1 MNHQEVIDE
10 LRERVARLE
19 AGRPRRRVYNQKEA
33 ARELNMSVQKL
44 RAEQIAKRINGT
56 LNGQIWIFT
65 DEELQ
70 RYLAARSDDA
80 A

>member
-19 AGRPRRRVYNQKEA
+19 AGRPRRGVYNQKEA

-44 RAEQIAKRINGT
+44 RAEQKAERINGT